1 MILYGGYKCIKD
13 GKDFRKFEAAV
24 NEFVDNYD
32 SNEAYKQLVQS
43 GTTASACVKARLQ
56 YWNNV
61 VDNL

>member
-24 NEFVDNYD
+24 NEFAENYD

-43 GTTASACVKARLQ
+43 GTTASAGVKARLQ
-56 YWNNV
+56 YWNKV